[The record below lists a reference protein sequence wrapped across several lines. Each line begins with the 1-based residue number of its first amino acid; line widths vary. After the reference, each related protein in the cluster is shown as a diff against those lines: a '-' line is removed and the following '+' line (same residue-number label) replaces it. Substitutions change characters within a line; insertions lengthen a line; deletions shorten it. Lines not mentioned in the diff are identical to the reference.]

1 MELELKEACS
11 TGQPT
16 WFLIEVHQEQ
26 PTRERKALT
35 VANLWVQEAEEI
47 VHTRWKYRE
56 EVWSPVC
63 LEHIEEPKLARSKGT
78 TEIWVGGK
86 SASEVDQ
93 NCMLVRGELRFQ
105 LGVWLKRVD
114 FR

>member
-1 MELELKEACS
+1 MDLELKEACS

-35 VANLWVQEAEEI
+35 VANLWVQKAEEI
-47 VHTRWKYRE
+47 VDRWKNREE

-63 LEHIEEPKLARSKGT
+63 FEHIEEPKLARSKGT
-78 TEIWVGGK
+78 TEIWVGGE

-105 LGVWLKRVD
+105 LGVWLKRVE